1 MKSPCFWQDP
11 RFPCV
16 IIFTLHE
23 PLHSW
28 ENHCADIIRTPD
40 FYTKRSPYTRTAKE
54 ISLWEIF
61 QQIKNPSIRIER
73 IFFFDHYVNHASRS
87 ARQYPARHT
96 DPSDQAVPAFHRYA
110 FTLTALHKVPAA
122 DSNQYPRLLL
132 ISLPD
137 LRCSCDVLS
146 ARHRCLQ
153 VCRSSS

>member
-1 MKSPCFWQDP
+1 MAGSPISLCNNFYSSRAATQ
-11 RFPCV
+11 
-16 IIFTLHE
+16 LGE
-23 PLHSW
+23 PLCRYYPNALFLHKAQPV
-28 ENHCADIIRTPD
+28 HADSEGNFSMGNFPAN
-40 FYTKRSPYTRTAKE
+40 KK
-54 ISLWEIF
+54 SLHTV
-61 QQIKNPSIRIER
+61 SRIER